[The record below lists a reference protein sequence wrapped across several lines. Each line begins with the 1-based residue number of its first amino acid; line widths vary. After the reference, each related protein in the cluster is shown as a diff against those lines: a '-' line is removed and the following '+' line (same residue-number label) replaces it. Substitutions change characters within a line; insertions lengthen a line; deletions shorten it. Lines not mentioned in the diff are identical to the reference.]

1 MPQPAGRDNVRRMSL
16 NQTEQTLFAYL
27 ESHVEERQ
35 FWQAKVR
42 ELMSASRNDPAVAAA
57 LAGELRRY
65 RDERGSAGA
74 LPLQVHERKGLEL
87 SGFLNLA
94 EHLMRIWGPP
104 RPLRPAGRPAGDEI
118 S

>member
-1 MPQPAGRDNVRRMSL
+1 MSL

-42 ELMSASRNDPAVAAA
+42 ELMSASRNDPATAAA

-65 RDERGSAGA
+65 GEERGSVGA
-74 LPLQVHERKGLEL
+74 LPVQVHDKKGLEL
-87 SGFLNLA
+87 SGFRNLA

-104 RPLRPAGRPAGDEI
+104 RAPRPSVRLTGNEI